1 MNINKIAILGS
12 GSMGTAILGGLLKAG
27 FDAANVSV
35 STASQTSAAR
45 LAAELGVTAYSAEL
59 HADANSLAAS
69 GADVIL
75 AAVKPMYITKVLAE
89 VAPVL
94 VPNALVV
101 SVAAGITCS
110 AMEAALPESVA
121 VVRSMPNTPAF
132 VGRGVTGL
140 AAGSRANSSQVTLA
154 SSLFETVG
162 KVVVLEERQIDALS
176 AISGS
181 GPAYVFL
188 LVEKL
193 IEAAKALGFDEATA
207 KLLVSETFIGSSLLL
222 GASDQE
228 PQELRRQVTSPKG
241 TTERAIARL
250 EEADLARVFTEATAA
265 AVARAKEIAAGN

>member
-27 FDAANVSV
+27 FDASNVSV
-35 STASQTSAAR
+35 STASQASAAR

-59 HADANSLAAS
+59 HADANSLAAA

-101 SVAAGITCS
+101 SVAAGITCA
-110 AMEAALPESVA
+110 AMEAALPENVA

-162 KVVVLEERQIDALS
+162 KVVVLEESQIDALS

-193 IEAAKALGFDEATA
+193 IEAAKALGFDEQTA
-207 KLLVSETFIGSSLLL
+207 KLLVSETFIGSSMLL

>member
-1 MNINKIAILGS
+1 
-12 GSMGTAILGGLLKAG
+12 MGTAILGGLLKAG
-27 FDAANVSV
+27 FDASNVSV
-35 STASQTSAAR
+35 STASQASAAR
-45 LAAELGVTAYSAEL
+45 LAAELGVTAYSAEH
-59 HADANSLAAS
+59 HADANSLAAA

-101 SVAAGITCS
+101 SVAAGITCA
-110 AMEAALPESVA
+110 AMEAALPENVA

-162 KVVVLEERQIDALS
+162 KVVVLEESQIDALS

-193 IEAAKALGFDEATA
+193 IEAAKALGFDEPTA
-207 KLLVSETFIGSSLLL
+207 KLLVSETFIGSSMLL

>member
-27 FDAANVSV
+27 FDASNVSV
-35 STASQTSAAR
+35 STASQASAAR

-59 HADANSLAAS
+59 HADANSLAAA

-101 SVAAGITCS
+101 SVAAGITCA
-110 AMEAALPESVA
+110 AMEAALPENVA

-162 KVVVLEERQIDALS
+162 KVVVLEESQIDALS

-193 IEAAKALGFDEATA
+193 IEAAKALGFDEPTA
-207 KLLVSETFIGSSLLL
+207 KLLVSETFIGSSMLL

-250 EEADLARVFTEATAA
+250 EEAELARVFTEATAA